1 MIYLAGFLFI
11 ILSSIYTMSYA
22 KYSWTNNNKL
32 AAIGA
37 VLIIFISFGVVLMV
51 YLRT

>member
-1 MIYLAGFLFI
+1 MIYFAGFLFI
-11 ILSSIYTMSYA
+11 ILSCTYTMSFA

-37 VLIIFISFGVVLMV
+37 VLIIFISFGVCLWA